1 MTRRIV
7 LAGGNGFIGDLL
19 VKSFVAGNYEVV
31 ILTRSPVAGETAIRQ
46 VRWDGIGTIKLNLR
60 VTRIIHYEALRQ
72 LGGTLHRICPSIQA
86 VRFGFGRIDSK
97 EEPLTIYFVHK

>member
-7 LAGGNGFIGDLL
+7 LAGGNGFIGELL

-46 VRWDGIGTIKLNLR
+46 VRWDGIGTIKLIEDPRNICGH
-60 VTRIIHYEALRQ
+60 TRAFQSLKLIARAFLVARH
-72 LGGTLHRICPSIQA
+72 
-86 VRFGFGRIDSK
+86 
-97 EEPLTIYFVHK
+97 